1 MFHNNKLNFMRKNI
15 KCFLIF
21 LLIFTSINS
30 YAQIFYYSEGKKI
43 SLQRDTTKLF
53 VNINRT
59 KVGQSF
65 LINLLKTESVQS
77 VDNTSDSNVMAIK
90 LSTYS
95 SKSKIL
101 SILKKENNHPSCL
114 GCC

>member
-1 MFHNNKLNFMRKNI
+1 MRKNI

-53 VNINRT
+53 VNINKT
-59 KVGQSF
+59 KVGKSF
-65 LINLLKTESVQS
+65 LTNFSTLVVVSTPTSNLKFSYGE
-77 VDNTSDSNVMAIK
+77 NTLSHSANNENYKRKFIK
-90 LSTYS
+90 R
-95 SKSKIL
+95 
-101 SILKKENNHPSCL
+101 P
-114 GCC
+114 

>member
-1 MFHNNKLNFMRKNI
+1 MFHNNKLNFIRKNI

-53 VNINRT
+53 VNINKT
-59 KVGQSF
+59 KVGKSF
-65 LINLLKTESVQS
+65 LTNLLKTESVQFLLLLAS
-77 VDNTSDSNVMAIK
+77 PPTVFKMFAVN
-90 LSTYS
+90 Y
-95 SKSKIL
+95 
-101 SILKKENNHPSCL
+101 
-114 GCC
+114 